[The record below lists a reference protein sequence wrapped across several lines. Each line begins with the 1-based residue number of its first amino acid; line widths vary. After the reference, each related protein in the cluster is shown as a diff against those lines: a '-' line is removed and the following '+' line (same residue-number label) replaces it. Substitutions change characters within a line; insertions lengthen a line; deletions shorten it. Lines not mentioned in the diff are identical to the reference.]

1 MPYNRTG
8 TLIQSTI
15 NGVVPDKP
23 DACKLQ
29 YSSGTLNYD
38 KFMNR
43 FCIIEVQLNS
53 DPLQETRVEQPAI
66 AGAGLLQR
74 DQGDQDRR

>member
-1 MPYNRTG
+1 MLYLPA
-8 TLIQSTI
+8 S
-15 NGVVPDKP
+15 
-23 DACKLQ
+23 
-29 YSSGTLNYD
+29 
-38 KFMNR
+38 
-43 FCIIEVQLNS
+43 IEVQLNS